1 MDLCVQL
8 AGIRG
13 SLRQQYG
20 AKISHIVIKHYR
32 YTLKVIAYDN
42 FSVVLY
48 IHLVIDHCVFKKEKR
63 KFFTS
68 VNSYLA
74 WFVV

>member
-1 MDLCVQL
+1 MDLCVHL

-13 SLRQQYG
+13 GIRQQAG
-20 AKISHIVIKHYR
+20 AKISHTVIKHYR

-48 IHLVIDHCVFKKEKR
+48 IHLK
-63 KFFTS
+63 
-68 VNSYLA
+68 
-74 WFVV
+74 

>member
-13 SLRQQYG
+13 SLRQQSG

-48 IHLVIDHCVFKKEKR
+48 IH
-63 KFFTS
+63 
-68 VNSYLA
+68 
-74 WFVV
+74 